1 MERHIRLQ
9 RPDDVL
15 KARIATVHSSATAVL
30 SQHLLV
36 AMAVQLEVVAH
47 QMEVAVQLEVVA
59 HPVEVADQVVVDQ
72 AGERPADR
80 SASLLFTYE

>member
-9 RPDDVL
+9 RPEDVP

-30 SQHLLV
+30 LHHFLE
-36 AMAVQLEVVAH
+36 AEVVD
-47 QMEVAVQLEVVA
+47 Q
-59 HPVEVADQVVVDQ
+59 VEVADQVVVDQ